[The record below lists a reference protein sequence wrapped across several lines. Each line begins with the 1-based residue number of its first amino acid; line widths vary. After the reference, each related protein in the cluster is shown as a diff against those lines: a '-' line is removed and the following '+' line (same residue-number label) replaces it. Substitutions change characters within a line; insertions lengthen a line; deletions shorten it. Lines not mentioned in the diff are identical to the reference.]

1 MRLSRPAAPRAISK
15 TNTPLS
21 FMKKITQHLT
31 FALLVIVV
39 PLIFFNPCSAAPAAG
54 RFFLMG
60 SGNLHLINARNDRQ
74 ASVNLLRSDGSIDE
88 SALTAVDQV
97 FGFPTRERGEHIS
110 PRLLF
115 MLSYFSD
122 QVAPGKTIHIESAY
136 RSPEY
141 NSQIRKNGANA
152 ARTSTHMDGMALDF
166 WIAGVDGK
174 ELWETVREKNCCGV
188 GHYGGKIIHLD
199 AGRPRFWEAATSGTK
214 TKEPD
219 YNRHIYLSTDYD
231 RYAPGE
237 TLRLSLSAI
246 STFGFGV
253 RPTAAL
259 VAVGHP
265 EKKAARIPLRT
276 TTPTDCLMI
285 DDRMASRFL
294 YAALPASFPGGRY
307 QVQLEFCRKPFPQM
321 PDQAR
326 SSEIEIRR

>member
-1 MRLSRPAAPRAISK
+1 
-15 TNTPLS
+15 
-21 FMKKITQHLT
+21 MKKSIHHLT
-31 FALLVIVV
+31 FALLFAVV
-39 PLIFFNPCSAAPAAG
+39 TYFLPNHSAAAPAAG

-60 SGNLHLINARNDRQ
+60 SGSLHLENLRNSRE
-74 ASVNLLRSDGSIDE
+74 ASVNLLHSDGSINE
-88 SALTAVDQV
+88 AALTTVDRV

-141 NSQIRKNGANA
+141 NSKIRKNGANA

-174 ELWETVREKNCCGV
+174 ELWETVRKKNCCGV

-259 VAVGHP
+259 VAVEHP

-276 TTPTDCLMI
+276 TAQTDCLMI

-294 YAALPASFPGGRY
+294 YAALPASVPAGRY
-307 QVQLEFCRKPFPQM
+307 QVELEFCRKPFAQM